1 MTKPSCSNCTRNGLD
16 WDGYTL
22 RFTWLP
28 ASVGTGDNPQR
39 PKRTVL
45 PKKNTSPLSAE
56 TNTAASVSHL
66 GALIGNGAN
75 ADDAHLRRLLT
86 DAADHRESS
95 RGFLLL
101 CHEEYLLNH
110 FNRCVH
116 RHLMHL
122 MGTWLTDLLYHPYL
136 EPALMAISA
145 SNLFQESVFRRDPT
159 MSSCHIKER
168 HTDTM
173 TQSCFRLAINYYNDA
188 IRTISDT
195 TSNGNKSPQ
204 LNLAMTLLLVLFE
217 WESGSVHGSFVHMD
231 GADAIVLSSFEEL
244 CQTSTGRLLLKSW
257 ADMRARKNR
266 QKLAFRPLEIE
277 LSRASDTRDRVL
289 MSHARQFSSGVASAL
304 TNAISM
310 RDRLVLHMCAACDG
324 IDESLVLS
332 HFRQWYSHA
341 FDFNYTEELSSEV
354 GNVLTTNELIDGL
367 DATQKVLHGWR
378 NGLDESQ
385 LPVLQA
391 PSHSGLDR
399 ISEDRLVLVGEVAP
413 LQFRTPEAAFN
424 YLRYAVSLVITSPQV
439 LSMYVLA
446 TRPRAPR
453 THIPAVVAHL
463 LSVIEGL
470 DPAQLIRY
478 DVYDSGP
485 LWALV
490 TLALCV
496 PESHVVSWI
505 LETILPRYEKYSHR
519 GSMLISFIDAK
530 EMLLCIQSQLQK
542 GILPLLCSSSSVITE
557 DLISSPVARFGQ
569 KFAIISRNTSGIFS
583 RIITSACY

>member
-1 MTKPSCSNCTRNGLD
+1 MAATLAACDLTKPSCSNCTRNGLEC
-16 WDGYTL
+16 DGYTL
-22 RFTWLP
+22 RLTWLP

-39 PKRTVL
+39 LKRTAA
-45 PKKNTSPLSAE
+45 PEKNISPPSA
-56 TNTAASVSHL
+56 TPNAAMSVSYLSEPDRWL
-66 GALIGNGAN
+66 GALIDDGMNV
-75 ADDAHLRRLLT
+75 DDAHLQRLLT
-86 DAADHRESS
+86 HAADHQVSS

-101 CHEEYLLNH
+101 DHEAYLLSH

-116 RHLMHL
+116 GQLKHL
-122 MGTWLTDLLYHPYL
+122 MGDWLTDLLYHPYL

-145 SNLFQESVFRRDPT
+145 SNLFQENVFRLDPT
-159 MSSCHIKER
+159 SPSCHIKKR
-168 HTDTM
+168 QTDKL

-195 TSNGNKSPQ
+195 TSSGIKSPK
-204 LNLAMTLLLVLFE
+204 LNLAVTLLLVLFE

-231 GADAIVLSSFEEL
+231 GADAIIISSSEEL
-244 CQTSTGRLLLKSW
+244 CQTSTWRLLLKSW
-257 ADMRARKNR
+257 ADMRACKNR

-289 MSHARQFSSGVASAL
+289 MSHALQYSSGVASAL
-304 TNAISM
+304 TNAVSM
-310 RDRLVLHMCAACDG
+310 RDRLVLQICAASDG
-324 IDESLVLS
+324 IGERLVLS

-341 FDFNYTEELSSEV
+341 FDFNYTEELSSEAEC
-354 GNVLTTNELIDGL
+354 VLTTKELMDGL
-367 DATQKVLHGWR
+367 DTTKQVLHEWR
-378 NGLDESQ
+378 NGLDKSQ

-391 PSHSGLDR
+391 SFPSALDQ
-399 ISEDRLVLVGEVAP
+399 IFEDRLVLLGDVAP

-446 TRPRAPR
+446 TRPRAPK
-453 THIPAVVAHL
+453 THVPAVVAHL

-485 LWALV
+485 LWVLV

-496 PESHVVSWI
+496 PEPQVVSWM
-505 LETILPRYEKYSHR
+505 LDTILPRYEKCER
-519 GSMLISFIDAK
+519 DAAVYTVAVK
-530 EMLLCIQSQLQK
+530 EGNLATTMLL
-542 GILPLLCSSSSVITE
+542 
-557 DLISSPVARFGQ
+557 
-569 KFAIISRNTSGIFS
+569 KFLDHR
-583 RIITSACY
+583 